1 LIEQSGGKPIRIL
14 SLIARERSE
23 YLVDGNEKAAGPVA
37 PGEVSADD
45 SNKPLYQPLTNIPTH
60 SVLSNLKKR
69 PTETLMSHHSSWTL
83 SIDKLSLVRYDPIP
97 TNVGIVCDRLLEAV
111 ESGRFAGAICR
122 GTPRHRIQIA
132 IPIQVIQAHNLHS
145 PGTLLIQ
152 AGPRMPGLCDYRIEF
167 NPARIGPA
175 GVERV
180 MAILDSMFDAGGR
193 EFVKNALVTRT
204 DAALDLHG
212 LSVEKVIVRSS
223 KSRVHG
229 IFSNQKGLPETTYF
243 GTPKTNQTAAYTKY
257 HGGVGDPSLRIER
270 RMKPKCRGNQ
280 LAFLPNPFRVVQMVH
295 TDLFLPFLDGT
306 IPDHFF
312 DSVRVRGLSHVLATL
327 PSAQRRAINAAI
339 KDPAQSLLPSIEEVW
354 LEWPALLESSGL
366 GFLVPATSADVPLAP
381 SETIH
386 ANPVIT
392 QGA

>member
-1 LIEQSGGKPIRIL
+1 MSYP
-14 SLIARERSE
+14 
-23 YLVDGNEKAAGPVA
+23 
-37 PGEVSADD
+37 
-45 SNKPLYQPLTNIPTH
+45 SNPPW
-60 SVLSNLKKR
+60 S
-69 PTETLMSHHSSWTL
+69 L

-97 TNVGIVCDRLLEAV
+97 TNVGIVCDRLIRAS
-111 ESGRFAGAICR
+111 ESGRFAGAICK

-132 IPIQVIQAHNLHS
+132 IPIQSDGVNSL
-145 PGTLLIQ
+145 GTLLIQ

-167 NPARIGPA
+167 NPARIGLA

-204 DAALDLHG
+204 DAAFDLHG
-212 LSVEKVIVRSS
+212 LSVDKVIVRSS

-270 RMKPKCRGNQ
+270 RMKPKCNGSQ
-280 LAFLPNPFRVVQMVH
+280 LVFLPNPFRVVQMVH
-295 TDLFLPFLDGT
+295 TDLFRPFLDGT

-339 KDPAQSLLPSIEEVW
+339 KDPAQSRLPSIEEVW
-354 LEWPALLESSGL
+354 LTWPALLESSGL
-366 GFLVPATSADVPLAP
+366 GFLIPATSADVPLAP
-381 SETIH
+381 SETIE
-386 ANPVIT
+386 AITRSRKFNSVKGSMADGELVKRSCPVPEET
-392 QGA
+392 RQGRERVCARNFATKRSQ